1 MPLSLHAAPTEA
13 PITVADART
22 VHHVDGSADDFLI
35 GLAIAQAVEDAEHIM
50 KRAVMP
56 QKWQLTLPCFEPVLT
71 LQRPKVTQV
80 DELKYIDSTGQ
91 LATLD
96 PAAYVLAAASDYT
109 ATVSPAYATSWPAT
123 RQHPEA
129 VRLVFSCGY
138 VNAAAVPASIKAW
151 ILLRVGALF
160 ENRSAWT
167 SGKPIEFNPNLD
179 HLLDRFKVITF

>member
-1 MPLSLHAAPTEA
+1 MPLSLHTAPTDA
-13 PITVADART
+13 PITVAEARG
-22 VHHVDGSADDFLI
+22 VHHVDGTADDFLI

-56 QKWQLTLPCFEPVLT
+56 QKWQLTLPCFEAVLT

-80 DELKYIDSTGQ
+80 DSLQYIDSTGQ
-91 LATLD
+91 LATLA
-96 PAAYVLAAASDYT
+96 PEAYQLAAASDYT
-109 ATVSPAYATSWPAT
+109 ATVTPAYGTSWPVT

-129 VRLVFSCGY
+129 VRVVFSCGY
-138 VNAAAVPASIKAW
+138 TNAGAVPASIKAW
-151 ILLRVGALF
+151 ILLRVGALI

-167 SGKPIEFNPNLD
+167 QGKAIEFNPNLD